1 MNVLEVAQS
10 FQAMIESISTTTDQ
24 YVSKDLFQTCMT
36 SFTNSFIQFSQGV
49 NQLSWSFKSGIQTLS
64 DQLSHLDEATQTLH
78 TNNAALSDRLDSNN
92 TNVLKNIKQLSDRIE
107 YTDTIN
113 KQQSNLLLSRLNKLE
128 ISFSCVHDRLNKL
141 EERSLCIQDSINNIS
156 DRLDNAESRISSSHK
171 IISALSDNVLAISE
185 TVDNLD
191 QCNSTLMSKYENQ
204 QICLDNL
211 TSDVHNLQKP
221 TQVVSHSTPKP
232 PPGIHHKDFSKPS
245 FFVPKPP
252 PGFEITFTNKHS
264 HDSTIGT
271 QSSKPDTIK
280 TNELSP
286 FNRVPVT
293 NMCQKIPVS
302 KTDRD
307 GTADLSQDSVKSFTV
322 SLDDPDTTEMIRS
335 PELNQISPQSTE
347 TKIISNCILNQSDS
361 TSQSIT
367 VVPGDCQ
374 SFSSHHD
381 SGIVSMVQLDQ
392 NLPLLSPVKTVPGLS
407 EIDNCNSNQS
417 FVHITSLQT
426 IKTDGESSKEIVY
439 ACSASLHLS
448 GVVKSSDIVHR
459 TGMPILTPCLTSPPS
474 MLPSTCI
481 TSIEEQNMVLSELSE
496 PTLEICVDP
505 VKALTENVPY
515 TGLNQPADSSVKSF
529 EQVIQSEGHTEYG
542 RLHPVRRPWK
552 LMYLTLRWLKP
563 FK

>member
-1 MNVLEVAQS
+1 MNVLEATQS
-10 FQAMIESISTTTDQ
+10 FQSMIDSISTTTDQ
-24 YVSKDLFQTCMT
+24 YVSKDLFQTCMA
-36 SFTNSFIQFSQGV
+36 SFANSFIQLSQNV
-49 NQLSWSFKSGIQTLS
+49 NQLSWSFRSGIQTLS

-78 TNNAALSDRLDSNN
+78 TNNAKLSDRIDSNN

-113 KQQSNLLLSRLNKLE
+113 KQQSNLLLNRLNKLE
-128 ISFSCVHDRLNKL
+128 KSTSCIHDRLNKL
-141 EERSLCIQDSINNIS
+141 EESSSCIQDSINNIS
-156 DRLDNAESRISSSHK
+156 DRLDNAESSISSSHK

-191 QCNSTLMSKYENQ
+191 LCYSTLMSKCQNQ
-204 QICLDNL
+204 QVCLENL
-211 TSDVHNLQKP
+211 TSDIEKLQKSNHI
-221 TQVVSHSTPKP
+221 TLHSTPKP
-232 PPGIHHKDFSKPS
+232 PPGITPRSISNPP
-245 FFVPKPP
+245 FFVPPPP
-252 PGFEITFTNKHS
+252 PGFEIASTLHHS
-264 HDSTIGT
+264 HDCTIDS
-271 QSSKPDTIK
+271 QSLKPGTIK
-280 TNELSP
+280 SGELSP
-286 FNRVPVT
+286 FDSVSAT
-293 NMCQKIPVS
+293 NMSQKMPVS
-302 KTDRD
+302 KTDKD
-307 GTADLSQDSVKSFTV
+307 GTADLSHDSAAPAMSFTV
-322 SLDDPDTTEMIRS
+322 SAADPDTTEMIT
-335 PELNQISPQSTE
+335 PHVLDQITLQST
-347 TKIISNCILNQSDS
+347 NCTLNQSDS
-361 TSQSIT
+361 TSQSVT
-367 VVPGDCQ
+367 VIPNDCQ
-374 SFSSHHD
+374 SFSNHHD
-381 SGIVSMVQLDQ
+381 SGIVSMVQFDQ
-392 NLPLLSPVKTVPGLS
+392 NLPMLSPVKTVPGLS

-426 IKTDGESSKEIVY
+426 KTEGERSKEIVY

-448 GVVKSSDIVHR
+448 GVVKSSDIMHR
-459 TGMPILTPCLTSPPS
+459 TGMPVLTPCLTSPPS
-474 MLPSTCI
+474 MLPSI

>member
-1 MNVLEVAQS
+1 MNVLEATQS
-10 FQAMIESISTTTDQ
+10 FQSMIDSISTTTDQ
-24 YVSKDLFQTCMT
+24 YVSKDLFQTCMA
-36 SFTNSFIQFSQGV
+36 SFANSFIQLSQNV
-49 NQLSWSFKSGIQTLS
+49 NQLSWSFRSGIQTLS

-78 TNNAALSDRLDSNN
+78 TNKAKLSDRIDSNN

-113 KQQSNLLLSRLNKLE
+113 KQQSNLLLNRLNKLE
-128 ISFSCVHDRLNKL
+128 KSTSCIHDRLNKL
-141 EERSLCIQDSINNIS
+141 EESSSCIQDSINNIS
-156 DRLDNAESRISSSHK
+156 DRLDNAESSISSSHK

-191 QCNSTLMSKYENQ
+191 QFYSTLMSKYGNQ

-211 TSDVHNLQKP
+211 TSDVENLQKS

-232 PPGIHHKDFSKPS
+232 PPGIYHKDFSKPS

-252 PGFEITFTNKHS
+252 PGFEITFTHKHS

-271 QSSKPDTIK
+271 QSPKPDTIK
-280 TNELSP
+280 SNELSP
-286 FNRVPVT
+286 LNRVPVT
-293 NMCQKIPVS
+293 NMCQKILVS
-302 KTDRD
+302 KTDKD
-307 GTADLSQDSVKSFTV
+307 GTADLSHDSAAPATMSFTV
-322 SLDDPDTTEMIRS
+322 SAADPDTTEMIT
-335 PELNQISPQSTE
+335 PHVLDQISLQST
-347 TKIISNCILNQSDS
+347 NCTLNQSGS
-361 TSQSIT
+361 TSQSVT
-367 VVPGDCQ
+367 VIPNDCQ
-374 SFSSHHD
+374 SFSNHHD
-381 SGIVSMVQLDQ
+381 SGIVSMVQFDQ
-392 NLPLLSPVKTVPGLS
+392 NLPMLSPVKTVPGLS

-426 IKTDGESSKEIVY
+426 KTEGESSKEIVY

-448 GVVKSSDIVHR
+448 GVVKSSDIMHR

-474 MLPSTCI
+474 MLPSI

>member
-1 MNVLEVAQS
+1 MNVIELTQS
-10 FQAMIESISTTTDQ
+10 FQSVVESISTTNPADQ
-24 YVSKDLFQTCMT
+24 YVSKDLFQNTIA
-36 SFTNSFIQFSQGV
+36 SFANNIFELVKSV
-49 NQLSWSFKSGIQTLS
+49 NRLSWGFNTGIQTLS
-64 DQLSHLDEATQTLH
+64 VNLENLEETAKILH
-78 TNNAALSDRLDSNN
+78 TNNTEISERMTKWDSNN

-113 KQQSNLLLSRLNKLE
+113 KQQSNLLLNRLNKLE
-128 ISFSCVHDRLNKL
+128 KSTSCIHDRLNKL
-141 EERSLCIQDSINNIS
+141 EESSSCIQDSINNIS
-156 DRLDNAESRISSSHK
+156 DRLDNAESSISSSHK

-191 QCNSTLMSKYENQ
+191 LCYSTLMSKCQSQ
-204 QICLDNL
+204 QVCLENL
-211 TSDVHNLQKP
+211 TSDIEKLQKSNHI
-221 TQVVSHSTPKP
+221 TLHSTPKP
-232 PPGIHHKDFSKPS
+232 PPGITPRSVSNPP
-245 FFVPKPP
+245 FFVPPPP
-252 PGFEITFTNKHS
+252 PGFEIASTLHHS
-264 HDSTIGT
+264 HDCTIDS
-271 QSSKPDTIK
+271 QSLKPGTIK
-280 TNELSP
+280 SGELSP
-286 FNRVPVT
+286 FDSVSAT
-293 NMCQKIPVS
+293 NMSQKMPVS
-302 KTDRD
+302 KTDKD
-307 GTADLSQDSVKSFTV
+307 GTADLSHDSAAPAMSFTV
-322 SLDDPDTTEMIRS
+322 SAADPDTTEMIT
-335 PELNQISPQSTE
+335 PHVLDQISLQST
-347 TKIISNCILNQSDS
+347 NCTLNQSDS
-361 TSQSIT
+361 TSQSVT
-367 VVPGDCQ
+367 VIPNDCQ
-374 SFSSHHD
+374 SFSNHHD
-381 SGIVSMVQLDQ
+381 SGIVSMVQFDQ
-392 NLPLLSPVKTVPGLS
+392 NLPMLSPVKTVPGLS

-426 IKTDGESSKEIVY
+426 KTEGESSKEIVY

-448 GVVKSSDIVHR
+448 GVVKSSDIMHR

-474 MLPSTCI
+474 MLPSI